1 MRSATLLLVPLFLFA
16 CDREPVAPEGE
27 GTPQLGATHETLPFT
42 VYDLDW
48 YTSMPC
54 LGYHSPDPT
63 CPSCPDL
70 PNAVHWTA
78 GWVAY
83 NDMYLYLPHDQR
95 PHNRWTAVISDDVQF
110 ETPTGDVWKPVPNI
124 YNFVGWASLDEVIP
138 WIPASASQHE
148 QLVFERTDG
157 ARMKITH
164 TNHMVTNGTGE
175 LVVENSV
182 WDCNLTRPGK

>member
-1 MRSATLLLVPLFLFA
+1 
-16 CDREPVAPEGE
+16 
-27 GTPQLGATHETLPFT
+27 
-42 VYDLDW
+42 
-48 YTSMPC
+48 
-54 LGYHSPDPT
+54 
-63 CPSCPDL
+63 
-70 PNAVHWTA
+70 
-78 GWVAY
+78 
-83 NDMYLYLPHDQR
+83 
-95 PHNRWTAVISDDVQF
+95 
-110 ETPTGDVWKPVPNI
+110 VWKPVPNI